1 MEMQSALQMLP
12 CLFALPSCVAG
23 GKNYSPCFTDAETEV
38 LRNKSSKHKS
48 SRAGQVIEPGSLIIY

>member
-1 MEMQSALQMLP
+1 MEMQSALQMLS

-38 LRNKSSKHKS
+38 VRNKSMQQKHES
-48 SRAGQVIEPGSLIIY
+48 ARTGQR

>member
-38 LRNKSSKHKS
+38 VRNTSTKQKHES
-48 SRAGQVIEPGSLIIY
+48 SRTGQ

>member
-1 MEMQSALQMLP
+1 MVMQSALQMLP

-38 LRNKSSKHKS
+38 VRNTSTKQKHES
-48 SRAGQVIEPGSLIIY
+48 SRAGQ